1 VAAGTLEMILVDGGI
16 LTGVVVAFIL
26 SLRMMFTAKT
36 KNSLQF
42 QLAVWLVIWTVSEIW
57 RYLQTIGAVNFS
69 QPVLL
74 LGMGVHTVSMLAFA
88 AFISYRFSKFIR
100 R

>member
-1 VAAGTLEMILVDGGI
+1 MAAGTLEMILVDGGI

-88 AFISYRFSKFIR
+88 AFISYRFSRFIR

>member
-1 VAAGTLEMILVDGGI
+1 MAAGTLEMILVDGGI